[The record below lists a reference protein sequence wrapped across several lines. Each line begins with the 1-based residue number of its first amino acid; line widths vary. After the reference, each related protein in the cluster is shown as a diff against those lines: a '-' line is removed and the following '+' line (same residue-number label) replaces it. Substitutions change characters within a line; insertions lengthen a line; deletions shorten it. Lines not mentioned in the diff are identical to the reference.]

1 MEALSKAF
9 GTDDRYF
16 NCCLVE
22 RIRAM
27 SLNAREKGKDFELI
41 VYPEAGHGFN
51 LGPMKNKE
59 LDADS

>member
-1 MEALSKAF
+1 
-9 GTDDRYF
+9 
-16 NCCLVE
+16 
-22 RIRAM
+22 M
-27 SLNAREKGKDFELI
+27 SLNARKKGKDFELI

>member
-1 MEALSKAF
+1 LEALSKAF

-16 NCCLVE
+16 NCCLEE

-27 SLNAREKGKDFELI
+27 SLNARKKGKDFELI